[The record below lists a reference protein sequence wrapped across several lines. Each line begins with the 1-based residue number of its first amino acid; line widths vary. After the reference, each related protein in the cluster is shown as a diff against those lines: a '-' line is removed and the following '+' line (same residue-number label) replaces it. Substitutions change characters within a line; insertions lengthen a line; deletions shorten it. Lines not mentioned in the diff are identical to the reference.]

1 MTCSGRSSVA
11 SSWYFLMIFSSIA
24 GHGQITSAT
33 FGPSSTN
40 CNATNSS
47 SSAPNVP
54 CALCRLPRPRHL
66 RGGGWPWTRP
76 RYRRSTTGWLRARCG
91 LYAAS
96 SALRATTASSS
107 TATGPLLHRCRRSSR
122 RRVSPG
128 RCGVCGPQ
136 SRHHDRPCPR
146 HAGLHQARPP
156 VRVSPGADEARGC
169 ALDGVPHPRRP
180 LRVPGDGIRAMQ
192 CPGDVPRRDE

>member
-1 MTCSGRSSVA
+1 
-11 SSWYFLMIFSSIA
+11 LMIFSSIA

-107 TATGPLLHRCRRSSR
+107 TATGPLLHHCRRSSKRRASPGTTQPR
-122 RRVSPG
+122 RRL
-128 RCGVCGPQ
+128 
-136 SRHHDRPCPR
+136 RPSKPPS
-146 HAGLHQARPP
+146 RPP
-156 VRVSPGADEARGC
+156 PSSPCRTSPSYSPSSAT
-169 ALDGVPHPRRP
+169 RRP
-180 LRVPGDGIRAMQ
+180 SGLGRS
-192 CPGDVPRRDE
+192 